1 MKKQNFQSIGSA
13 IDQFLK
19 QNRLD
24 KKIDSSTLLT
34 CWKEIAG
41 EMIHKH
47 TTRLFLKDQ
56 KMYLQVDSSALK
68 NELHFLQAQ
77 LIGNINQYFKK
88 ELVKELILL

>member
-1 MKKQNFQSIGSA
+1 MSKHNFQSIGSA
-13 IDQFLK
+13 IEQFLK

-41 EMIHKH
+41 DMIHKH
-47 TTRLFLKDQ
+47 TTRLFLKDH
-56 KMYLQVDSSALK
+56 KMYLQVDSPALK
-68 NELHFLQAQ
+68 NELHFLQMQ
-77 LIGNINQYFKK
+77 LITNINQFFKK

>member
-13 IDQFLK
+13 IDSFLK
-19 QNRLD
+19 ENRLD

-41 EMIHKH
+41 EMIQKH

-56 KMYLQVDSSALK
+56 KMYLQVDSAALK
-68 NELHFLQAQ
+68 NELHFLQKQ
-77 LIGNINQYFKK
+77 LIDNINQYFKK

>member
-34 CWKEIAG
+34 CWKDIAG

-47 TTRLFLKDQ
+47 TTRLFLKEQ
-56 KMYLQVDSSALK
+56 KMYLEVDSSALK
-68 NELHFLQAQ
+68 NELHYLQGE
-77 LIGNINQYFKK
+77 LVNNVNQYFKK

>member
-1 MKKQNFQSIGSA
+1 MAKQNFQSIGAA

-24 KKIDSSTLLT
+24 KKIDSSTLQT

-56 KMYLQVDSSALK
+56 KMFLQVDSSALK
-68 NELHFLQAQ
+68 NELHFLQSQ
-77 LIGNINQYFKK
+77 LINNINQYFKK
-88 ELVKELILL
+88 ELVKELVLL

>member
-1 MKKQNFQSIGSA
+1 MAKQNFQSIGSA
-13 IDQFLK
+13 INQFLK
-19 QNRLD
+19 ENRLD
-24 KKIDSSTLLT
+24 KKIESSTLLT